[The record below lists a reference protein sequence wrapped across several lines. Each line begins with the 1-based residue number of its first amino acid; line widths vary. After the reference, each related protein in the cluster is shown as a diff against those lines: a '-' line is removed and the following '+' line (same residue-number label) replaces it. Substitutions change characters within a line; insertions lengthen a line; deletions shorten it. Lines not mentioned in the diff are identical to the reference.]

1 MATAQPSIFA
11 KMGTNQ
17 WYVHLS
23 RVEGADLDTIKSV
36 LSDLR
41 AHCDAEGINLV
52 LAFGPTLLAD
62 LTDDM
67 PDDFQPFV
75 PIEAGDGSGRQAK
88 GTQEELLL
96 WLNND
101 DKGKVWLAQY
111 QARTALQGHMKVARE
126 TPTFI
131 FGESLDITG
140 FIDGTGTPANEAAER
155 AAAIRPDD

>member
-11 KMGTNQ
+11 TMGANQ

-23 RVEGADLDTIKSV
+23 R
-36 LSDLR
+36 
-41 AHCDAEGINLV
+41 AEGINLV
-52 LAFGPTLLAD
+52 LGFGPTLLAD
-62 LTDDM
+62 LSDDM

-75 PIEAGDGSGRQAK
+75 TIEAGDGSGRQAK

-101 DKGKVWLAQY
+101 DKGKVWKAQY
-111 QARTALQGHMKVARE
+111 DARVALSGHMKVARE

-131 FGESLDITG
+131 YG
-140 FIDGTGTPANEAAER
+140 
-155 AAAIRPDD
+155 